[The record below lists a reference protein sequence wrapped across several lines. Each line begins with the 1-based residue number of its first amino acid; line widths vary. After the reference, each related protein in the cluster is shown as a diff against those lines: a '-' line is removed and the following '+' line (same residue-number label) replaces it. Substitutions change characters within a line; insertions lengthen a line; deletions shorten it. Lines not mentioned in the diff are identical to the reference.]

1 MNYGSVNMSVIS
13 PEGILLVNKPIGP
26 TSFDIIKENRKRFG
40 IRSIGHTGTLDPFAT
55 GLLILL
61 LGRYTRLTN
70 FMVDQKKTYKAE
82 ILLGKST
89 DTDDCFGNTIQ
100 EKNVSYIEKEKILN
114 TLKSFQGIQLQIP
127 PIYSAISIKGERSYE
142 KARRGEIVN
151 HSPRFVEVFN
161 LTIFS
166 INYSGST
173 ITICAELTVS
183 KGTYIRSIA
192 RDIGKKL
199 NIPSHL
205 SKLNRIQIGDYHLK
219 DVDGQLQTNIN
230 SIKGIELL
238 SISEKN
244 AFYLKQGRILDI
256 LSIENYKNLYNCE
269 EKIKLAHVSEKP
281 IGIVKIKKNQ
291 LIPVR
296 LF

>member
-1 MNYGSVNMSVIS
+1 MSVIS